1 MITKEE
7 LGALIKENMDA
18 NAFDILIQ
26 DCCEIICFDSQNIIK
41 QSPLARISSPTGCFV

>member
-18 NAFDILIQ
+18 NAFDIFIQ
-26 DCCEIICFDSQNIIK
+26 DCCEIIKEKLEYKNNI
-41 QSPLARISSPTGCFV
+41 